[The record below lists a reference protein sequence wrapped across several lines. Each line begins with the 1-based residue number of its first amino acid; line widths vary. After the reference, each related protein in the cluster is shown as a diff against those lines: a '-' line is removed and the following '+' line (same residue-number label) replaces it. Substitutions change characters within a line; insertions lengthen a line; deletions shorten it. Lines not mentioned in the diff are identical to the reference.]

1 MTFGKIYVIINNKRI
16 GLLGSPKYIVIRRD
30 EDMKKNL
37 LVCFTKCLIDFMFFT
52 GVVICGTVPWLFKL
66 AGKYYSIFMDYYL
79 PYTIIFMISGAFA
92 LVILWNLRKMFKSV
106 IEENPFIQE
115 NVTSLKVM
123 GICAFA
129 IAILMAIRLFFIIT
143 PAAFILVLVF
153 LVAGLFSLVLSQVF
167 DRAVTFK
174 LENDLTI

>member
-1 MTFGKIYVIINNKRI
+1 
-16 GLLGSPKYIVIRRD
+16 
-30 EDMKKNL
+30 MKKNL
-37 LVCFTKCLIDFMFFT
+37 LVCFTKYLIDFMFFV
-52 GVVICGTVPWLFKL
+52 GIIICGAVPWLFKL
-66 AGKYYSIFMDYYL
+66 SGNYYRIFKDYYL
-79 PYTIIFMISGAFA
+79 PYTIIFIIAGVFA
-92 LVILWNLRKMFKSV
+92 LIILWNLRKMFRSV

-123 GICAFA
+123 GVCAFT

-143 PAAFILVLVF
+143 PAALILVLVF

-167 DRAVTFK
+167 DRAVTYK